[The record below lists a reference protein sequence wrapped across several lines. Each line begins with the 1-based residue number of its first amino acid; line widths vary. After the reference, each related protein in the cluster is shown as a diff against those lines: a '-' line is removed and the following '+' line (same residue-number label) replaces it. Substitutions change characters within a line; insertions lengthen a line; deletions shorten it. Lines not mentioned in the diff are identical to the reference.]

1 MQPILEEANESIRM
15 AMYNLMAATKCPN
28 AECLHETIKVRLPAS
43 LPPCRCWSLVV
54 NWVAPWLGLWVCVC
68 VVLTKRL
75 FVCRVVQSLLQN
87 MNRYPED
94 RLSIYQCLQGLG
106 EHHG

>member
-1 MQPILEEANESIRM
+1 M
-15 AMYNLMAATKCPN
+15 
-28 AECLHETIKVRLPAS
+28 
-43 LPPCRCWSLVV
+43 
-54 NWVAPWLGLWVCVC
+54 CVC

-94 RLSIYQCLQGLG
+94 RLSIYQCLKGLG
-106 EHHG
+106 EHHGQFVELLVEPLLGMLHVDLRFLGTHRAQRNL